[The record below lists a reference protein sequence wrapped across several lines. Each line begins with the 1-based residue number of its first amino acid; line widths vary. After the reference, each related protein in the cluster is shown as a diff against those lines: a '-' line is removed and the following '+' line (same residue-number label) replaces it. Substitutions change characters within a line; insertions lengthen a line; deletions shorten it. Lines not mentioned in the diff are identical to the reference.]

1 MKKEL
6 RENLIDEG
14 IWMRGIFMV
23 LFFIAYNIA
32 EFLIL
37 VTALFQF
44 VSVLVTGRLNETML
58 RLGNNLSYFSL
69 ETFKYMTFNT
79 NFRPFPFSPWPD
91 KEPSDQLWRNEN
103 ASEAEFDEIKAD
115 DSDDSG
121 DLKLK

>member
-44 VSVLVTGRLNETML
+44 VSILVSGRLNETML
-58 RLGNNLSYFSL
+58 RFGNNLSYFSL

-91 KEPSDQLWRNEN
+91 KEPSDQPWRNEN

>member
-14 IWMRGIFMV
+14 IWMRGVFMA
-23 LFFIAYNIA
+23 LFFVAYNIA
-32 EFLIL
+32 ELLIW

-58 RLGNNLSYFSL
+58 RFGNNLSYFSL
-69 ETFKYMTFNT
+69 ETFKYMTFNS
-79 NFRPFPFSPWPD
+79 NLRPFPFSPWPD
-91 KEPSDQLWRNEN
+91 KEPSDQLWGKENE
-103 ASEAEFDEIKAD
+103 SEAEFEEIKANDND
-115 DSDDSG
+115 DFG

>member
-58 RLGNNLSYFSL
+58 RFGNNLSYFSL